1 MKIKQNLGLVDRI
14 LRIGISSFMV
24 YLGFFEQDIVV
35 DEIATMILAAFGTG
49 ILISAIIGNCPL
61 YEVIGLS
68 TCKADQYNNT
78 ENNNH

>member
-14 LRIGISSFMV
+14 FRIGISSFMA
-24 YLGFFEQDIVV
+24 YLGFFEQAIVT
-35 DEIATMILAAFGTG
+35 DEIAKIILSVFGTG

-68 TCKADQYNNT
+68 TCKSNQHGAA